1 MPTDFQTTAY
11 EFARSAIQSARREA
25 SSKLTKAFPDCMDDS
40 IVPAIDQAFRLC
52 QAAARIV
59 TEMQQIHDYER
70 PAAELKRRC
79 PGYPEDTYRLA
90 IQHAHSDYIR

>member
-1 MPTDFQTTAY
+1 MSADFQTTAY
-11 EFARSAIQSARREA
+11 ELARSAIQSARREA
-25 SSKLTKAFPDCMDDS
+25 STKLTKAFPDCMDDS

-52 QAAARIV
+52 QSAARIV
-59 TEMQQIHDYER
+59 TEMQQIHDYTR

-79 PGYPEDTYRLA
+79 PGYPEESYLLA

>member
-11 EFARSAIQSARREA
+11 ELARLAIQSARREA
-25 SSKLTKAFPDCMDDS
+25 SKKLSDAFPDCMVES
-40 IVPAIDQAFRLC
+40 IVPAIDAAFRLC
-52 QAAARIV
+52 QTAARII
-59 TEMQQIHDYER
+59 TEMQQIHDFNL

-90 IQHAHSDYIR
+90 IQHAYSDYIR